1 MGDRDSALPHIDAL
15 DGARGLAVAG
25 VVLFHG
31 GHLLGGY
38 LGVDFFFTLSGFL
51 ITSLLLA
58 AATRDGRI
66 ALGGFWARRARRL
79 LPALVLLMLG
89 IALYCFL
96 VATPDQL
103 QQVRGDAFATLG
115 YAANWHEIFAGHN
128 YFALFTAPSPLNH
141 TWSLAIEEQFY
152 VLWPLIV
159 VGLLA
164 WSKRSIASS
173 VLWISLLLAAL
184 SGVLMVVFY
193 NPTNVARSYFGTD
206 TRAASILFGA
216 ALAAWLAGHGP
227 VRRRAPRIAL
237 EVVAVLGVIVLAIAW
252 TRLDGTSSTLYHGGF
267 VVCGLAAAAVIAA
280 AVHPTRGPVSR
291 ALSFRPLCALG
302 LISYGVYLYHWPI
315 DVALDAQRMGF
326 NGWPLFVFQTTIT
339 LLLAIVSYRLVEAP
353 IRRGAGSNVQ
363 WRKLVPAV
371 AIGLVAILAVST
383 IGARPART
391 VTTLRHPLRAA
402 TQAFATAPPDATRVL
417 VVGDSVAHSLGVG
430 MQHLSVSP
438 PVVAFNGAVQGCV
451 FPDNVKRIRH
461 RNAEGHLYTFN
472 TYTCDPAWQAGVI
485 ERFRPQIIL
494 WIVDNPAAAVVSG
507 GHWVSTC
514 SDEFASLYERAL
526 RAEIAKFAAHGA
538 KVVMTTEVY
547 PRYLFANDDPA
558 TDCYNAVH
566 RKVAAATR
574 TQLVDLNAY
583 ICPGGVCRTQENGI
597 VLREDGEHYDGA
609 GGRLVSRWILKQ
621 IS

>member
-1 MGDRDSALPHIDAL
+1 MGERDSGLAHIDAL

-25 VVLFHG
+25 VLLFHG

-58 AATRDGRI
+58 AATRDGRV

-79 LPALVLLMLG
+79 LPALVVLMLG

-96 VATPDQL
+96 VASPEQL

-115 YAANWHEIFAGHN
+115 YVANWHEVFTGHN

-152 VLWPLIV
+152 LVWPLIV

-164 WSKRSIASS
+164 WSKRSIAST
-173 VLWISLLLAAL
+173 VLWVSLLLAAL
-184 SGVLMVVFY
+184 SSVLMVVYFD
-193 NPTNVARSYFGTD
+193 PTNVSRSYFGTD

-237 EVVAVLGVIVLAIAW
+237 ELVAVLGVIVLAIAW
-252 TRLDGTSSTLYHGGF
+252 TRLDGSSSTLYHGGF
-267 VVCGLAAAAVIAA
+267 LVCGLAAAVVIAA

-315 DVALDAQRMGF
+315 DVAFDAQRMGF
-326 NGWPLFVFQTTIT
+326 NGWPLLAFQTTIT
-339 LLLAIVSYRLVEAP
+339 ILLAIVSYRLVEQP
-353 IRRGAGSNVQ
+353 IRRGAGSSVQ
-363 WRKLVPAV
+363 WRKLIPAV

-383 IGARPART
+383 IGARPARKINA
-391 VTTLRHPLRAA
+391 LRNPLGAA
-402 TQAFATAPPDATRVL
+402 TQAFDTAPPNAKRVM
-417 VVGDSVAHSLGVG
+417 VVGDSVAYSLGVG
-430 MQHLSVSP
+430 MQHLSLSP
-438 PVVAFNGAVQGCV
+438 PVVAFNGGVSGCV
-451 FPDNVKRIRH
+451 FPDSVTRYRVQ
-461 RNAEGHLYTFN
+461 NAEGHTFTFN
-472 TYTCDPAWQAGVI
+472 TFPCDPAWQAGVFD
-485 ERFRPQIIL
+485 RFRPQIIF
-494 WIVDNPAAAVVSG
+494 WIVDNPADAVLSG
-507 GHWVSTC
+507 GQWLNTC
-514 SDEFASLYERAL
+514 SDAFASLYERAL
-526 RAEIAKFAAHGA
+526 RAEIAELGAHGA
-538 KVVMTTEVY
+538 KVVMTTEAY
-547 PRYLFANDDPA
+547 PRYLFAHIDQA
-558 TDCYNAVH
+558 TDCYNAVN
-566 RKVAAATR
+566 RKVAGAMG

-583 ICPGGVCRTQENGI
+583 ICPGGLCRTNENGT
-597 VLREDGEHYDGA
+597 VLRDDGEHYDGA
-609 GGRLVSRWILKQ
+609 GGLLVSRWLLEQ
-621 IS
+621 VS